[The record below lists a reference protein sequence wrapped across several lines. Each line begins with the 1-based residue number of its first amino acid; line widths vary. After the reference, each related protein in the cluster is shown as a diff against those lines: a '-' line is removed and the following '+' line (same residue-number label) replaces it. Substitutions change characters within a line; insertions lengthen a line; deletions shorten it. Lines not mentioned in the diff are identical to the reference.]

1 MDSLVILQFAL
12 IFEKELGRGA
22 KPGIDSHL
30 PRGKNCRGHLEDEND
45 SQGHGRPLPCPLNYL
60 SVPHKVTPQFLNI
73 NLSVNGVTQGP
84 AAGAL
89 IHPSGP
95 RSAPEGLMPRREAL
109 MGRRQPWLRPRGAP
123 APEGRGEVHG

>member
-1 MDSLVILQFAL
+1 MNNDQLAMSIKSLHITANFDMLILQFAL

-60 SVPHKVTPQFLNI
+60 MIHHKVTPQFLNI
-73 NLSVNGVTQGP
+73 NLSVKG
-84 AAGAL
+84 
-89 IHPSGP
+89 
-95 RSAPEGLMPRREAL
+95 
-109 MGRRQPWLRPRGAP
+109 
-123 APEGRGEVHG
+123 